1 MTEWQNFRISKRR
14 DFMKHRRTFMWM
26 GLLVL
31 FLVICIQSQAFCAQK
46 YRVKKG
52 DTLVKIAKKYGVSV
66 ESLKK
71 ANRLQSS
78 ALHLKQDLVIPGS
91 KEKIHKNRKVIA
103 SSSGKKK
110 TNVSYYKVKKGDTL
124 SSIAKRKG
132 VSIADL
138 KAMNHLK
145 GSTLK
150 AGCKLVIARAEMKDP
165 ESELP
170 RPDALTN
177 PASPDV
183 RSLEEDL
190 SPISDQE
197 WEEISRE
204 QRKSGV
210 FLGKW
215 RSFKERQLL
224 VKVALGFIG
233 APYRSGGDT
242 IRGLD
247 SSGFVQK
254 IYEIFDV
261 ALPRTALEQSRLGKR
276 VDRTDLQEGDLVFFH
291 DHRAAGVVGIYIGNN
306 KFVHASP
313 DGNREVQV
321 GYLNEPS
328 FEKHFIKAVRLKD
341 LEGEA

>member
-1 MTEWQNFRISKRR
+1 
-14 DFMKHRRTFMWM
+14 MKHRRIFMWI

-31 FLVICIQSQAFCAQK
+31 FLVIGIQTQAFCAQK

-78 ALHLKQDLVIPGS
+78 ALHLKQALVIPDS
-91 KEKIHKNRKVIA
+91 KAKNKKIRKVVA
-103 SSSGKKK
+103 SSAGKKK
-110 TNVSYYKVKKGDTL
+110 IVSYYKVRKGDTL
-124 SSIAKRKG
+124 ASIAKRKG

-145 GSTLK
+145 GSALK
-150 AGCKLVIARAEMKDP
+150 VGRKLVIARAEIQ
-165 ESELP
+165 ESEP
-170 RPDALTN
+170 AAQPPDSSINLS
-177 PASPDV
+177 SPDV
-183 RSLEEDL
+183 KSLEEDL
-190 SPISDQE
+190 SPMTDQE

-204 QRKSGV
+204 QGKSGA

-215 RSFKERQLL
+215 RSIKERQLL

-276 VDRTDLQEGDLVFFH
+276 VTRTDLQEGDLVFFH
-291 DHRAAGVVGIYIGNN
+291 DHRAAGIVGIYIGNN

-313 DGNREVQV
+313 GGNREVQV
-321 GYLNEPS
+321 GYLNGS
-328 FEKHFIKAVRLKD
+328 DFEKYFIKAVRLKD
-341 LEGEA
+341 LDGGA

>member
-1 MTEWQNFRISKRR
+1 
-14 DFMKHRRTFMWM
+14 MKHRRTFMWM

-31 FLVICIQSQAFCAQK
+31 FLVITIQTQAFSAQQ
-46 YRVKKG
+46 YRVKKD

-71 ANRLQSS
+71 TNRLKNS
-78 ALHLKQDLVIPGS
+78 ALHLKQALVIPDS
-91 KEKIHKNRKVIA
+91 KIKSDKKRKVAA
-103 SSSGKKK
+103 SSAGKRK
-110 TNVSYYKVKKGDTL
+110 TVAYYKVRKGDTL
-124 SSIAKRKG
+124 AKIAKKKG
-132 VSIADL
+132 ISIADL

-145 GSTLK
+145 GSALK
-150 AGCKLVIARAEMKDP
+150 VGRKLVIAQAVIP
-165 ESELP
+165 EPSAAP
-170 RPDALTN
+170 QRPDSSTK

-183 RSLEEDL
+183 KTLEEDL
-190 SPISDQE
+190 SPMTDQE
-197 WEEISRE
+197 WEEINRE
-204 QRKSGV
+204 QSGSGE

-215 RSFKERQLL
+215 RSVKERQLL

-242 IRGLD
+242 VRGLD

-276 VDRTDLQEGDLVFFH
+276 VERTDLQEGDLVFFH
-291 DHRAAGVVGIYIGNN
+291 DRHATGVVGIYIGSN

-313 DGNREVQV
+313 NGNREVQV
-321 GYLNEPS
+321 GYLNGPN
-328 FEKHFIKAVRLKD
+328 FEQHFIKAVRLKD
-341 LEGEA
+341 LDG

>member
-1 MTEWQNFRISKRR
+1 
-14 DFMKHRRTFMWM
+14 MKHRRTFIWM
-26 GLLVL
+26 GLLAL
-31 FLVICIQSQAFCAQK
+31 FLVIGIQTQAFCAQK

-52 DTLVKIAKKYGVSV
+52 DTLVKIAKQYGVSV

-71 ANRLQSS
+71 ANHLQSS
-78 ALHLKQDLVIPGS
+78 ALHLKQALVIPGS
-91 KEKIHKNRKVIA
+91 QSKSHQNRKVA
-103 SSSGKKK
+103 VSTFGKKR
-110 TNVSYYKVKKGDTL
+110 TVSYYTVRKGDTL
-124 SSIAKRKG
+124 AKIAKQKG
-132 VSIADL
+132 VSLADL

-145 GSTLK
+145 GSALK
-150 AGCKLVIARAEMKDP
+150 VGRKLVIARAVMP
-165 ESELP
+165 EPEATP
-170 RPDALTN
+170 QRTATPVNLT
-177 PASPDV
+177 SGDV
-183 RSLEEDL
+183 KSLEEDL
-190 SPISDQE
+190 SPMTDQE

-204 QRKSGV
+204 QGESGA

-215 RSFKERQLL
+215 RSVKERQLL

-276 VDRTDLQEGDLVFFH
+276 VDRADLQEGDLVFFH
-291 DHRAAGVVGIYIGNN
+291 DHRVAGVVGIYIGNN

-313 DGNREVQV
+313 GGNGEVQV
-321 GYLNEPS
+321 GYLNEPN

-341 LEGEA
+341 MERGA